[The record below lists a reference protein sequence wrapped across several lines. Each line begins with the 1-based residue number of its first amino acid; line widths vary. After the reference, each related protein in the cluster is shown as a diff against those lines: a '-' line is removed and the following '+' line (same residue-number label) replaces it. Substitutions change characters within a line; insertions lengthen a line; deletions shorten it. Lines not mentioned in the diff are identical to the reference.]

1 MASGDITAVKVLYR
15 HPWGGGFNDAG
26 NRVNNKVLVVGE
38 ITCTYVSTGIAV
50 NKVGGHNC
58 FGVTNL
64 DFLKLEMVTV
74 AAAYTGAGSLIIGSY
89 DHTNQKIF
97 IVEDEGAAS
106 PAAPSDADAV
116 VFRFLALGDDAGVPV
131 LT

>member
-1 MASGDITAVKVLYR
+1 MANGDITAIKVLYR
-15 HPWGGGFNDAG
+15 HPWGGGFNAAG

-38 ITCTYVSTGIAV
+38 VTCTYVSTGIAV
-50 NKVGGHNC
+50 TKVGGHNA

-74 AAAYTGAGSLIIGSY
+74 DGTYSANRSLLIASY
-89 DHTNQKIF
+89 DHVGSLIF

-106 PAAPSDADAV
+106 PVVPSDGDAV